1 MKKNIILYS
10 FIALLSGTAGCSDML
25 DEYPLDA
32 ISPETYYNN
41 ADELRSAT
49 NQFYGM
55 FPGAASGYTESADV
69 VCIFNLPAEVQ
80 GIRTVPTSGGGW
92 NWEYLRAVNFYL
104 SHSVRC
110 DDVDAREHFD
120 GIARFFRA
128 YFYFEKVKR
137 FGEVPWFDRELSS
150 TDPELFR
157 PRDSRDFIMDKILD
171 DLTYAINNISD
182 KKDLYN
188 VTHWTALALKSRIC
202 LFEGTFR
209 KYHGIPGYE
218 KFLNEC
224 ATASKLFIDNA
235 PYAIYQTGAQPYR
248 DLFSSMNAIEEEVI
262 LARDY
267 DRSQNVMHEAN
278 ANTLSPTYGRPG
290 MNKKIVNSYL
300 MTNGDRFT
308 DQPGYE
314 TMQYYDEMQNRDPR
328 LTQTVVGPGY
338 MRINS
343 DAVSSPN
350 FGASTTGYQIT
361 KWVTD
366 ASGDGYL
373 GSSNDYIL
381 FRAAEVYLNYAEAKA
396 ELGTLTTGYQIT
408 KWVTDASGDGYLGSS
423 NDYIL
428 FRAAEVYLNYAE
440 AKAELGTLTQ
450 EDLKISI
457 KKIRDRVGMPNIDM
471 DAANA
476 NPDPYLCALE
486 SGYQNVTGP
495 NKGVILEIRRERT
508 IELLL
513 EGFRYYDIIRW
524 KEGKVFEQP
533 YKGMYFPGLTQG
545 SGDNRYDVF
554 DMNDGTVGDKE
565 KVDICIYTGKKP
577 SVKNIRKF
585 YKLGDEFVLTDGDKG
600 NIICHDIEKEP
611 RQWREDRDYLYPIP
625 TQERLLSN
633 GTLSQNPNWNDG
645 LDF

>member
-396 ELGTLTTGYQIT
+396 ELGTLT
-408 KWVTDASGDGYLGSS
+408 
-423 NDYIL
+423 
-428 FRAAEVYLNYAE
+428 
-440 AKAELGTLTQ
+440 Q

-533 YKGMYFPGLTQG
+533 FLGMYFPGLTQG

-554 DMNDGTVGDKE
+554 DMNDGIAGDKE

-585 YKLGDEFVLTDGDKG
+585 YKLGEEFVLTDGDKG

-611 RQWREDRDYLYPIP
+611 RQWNEERDYFFPIP
-625 TQERLLSN
+625 TTERSLTN
-633 GTLSQNPNWNDG
+633 GALTQNPGWNDG

>member
-171 DLTYAINNISD
+171 DLTYAIDNISD

-209 KYHGIPGYE
+209 KYHGIAGYE
-218 KFLNEC
+218 TFLEEC
-224 ATASKLFIDNA
+224 ATISKRFIDES
-235 PYAIYQTGAQPYR
+235 PYSIYTSGDKPYR
-248 DLFSSMNAIEEEVI
+248 DLFASMNAIQQEVI

-396 ELGTLTTGYQIT
+396 ELGTLT
-408 KWVTDASGDGYLGSS
+408 
-423 NDYIL
+423 
-428 FRAAEVYLNYAE
+428 
-440 AKAELGTLTQ
+440 Q
-450 EDLKISI
+450 EDLEISI
-457 KKIRDRVGMPNIDM
+457 KKIRDRVSMPNIDM

-508 IELLL
+508 IELCL
-513 EGFRYYDIIRW
+513 EGHRYYDIIRW

-554 DMNDGTVGDKE
+554 DMNDGIAGDKE

-633 GTLSQNPNWNDG
+633 GTLSQNPNWDDG

>member
-69 VCIFNLPAEVQ
+69 VCTFNLPAEVQ

-202 LFEGTFR
+202 LFEGTYR

-218 KFLNEC
+218 KFLDEC

-235 PYAIYQTGAQPYR
+235 PYAIYKTGAQPYR

-267 DRSQNVMHEAN
+267 DRAQNVMHEAN

-396 ELGTLTTGYQIT
+396 ELGTLTQ
-408 KWVTDASGDGYLGSS
+408 D
-423 NDYIL
+423 
-428 FRAAEVYLNYAE
+428 
-440 AKAELGTLTQ
+440 
-450 EDLKISI
+450 DLKISI

-471 DAANA
+471 LVANA
-476 NPDPYLCALE
+476 NPDPYLCAPE
-486 SGYQNVTGP
+486 TGYRNVTGP

-508 IELLL
+508 IELCL
-513 EGFRYYDIIRW
+513 EGHRYYDIIRW
-524 KEGKVFEQP
+524 KEGKMFEQP
-533 YKGMYFPGLTQG
+533 FLGMYFPGLTQG

-554 DMNDGTVGDKE
+554 DMNDGIAGDKE

-585 YKLGDEFVLTDGDKG
+585 YKLGEEFVLTDGDKG

-611 RQWREDRDYLYPIP
+611 RQWNEERDYFFPIP
-625 TQERLLSN
+625 TTERSLTN
-633 GTLSQNPNWNDG
+633 GALTQNPGWNDG

>member
-10 FIALLSGTAGCSDML
+10 FITLLSGTAGCSDML
-25 DEYPLDA
+25 DQYPLDA

-69 VCIFNLPAEVQ
+69 VCTFNLPAEVQ

-202 LFEGTFR
+202 LFEGTYR

-218 KFLNEC
+218 KFLDEC

-235 PYAIYQTGAQPYR
+235 PYAIYKTGAQPYR

-267 DRSQNVMHEAN
+267 DRAQNVMHEAN

-343 DAVSSPN
+343 TTVSSPN

-396 ELGTLTTGYQIT
+396 ELGTLTQ
-408 KWVTDASGDGYLGSS
+408 D
-423 NDYIL
+423 
-428 FRAAEVYLNYAE
+428 
-440 AKAELGTLTQ
+440 
-450 EDLKISI
+450 DLKISI

-524 KEGKVFEQP
+524 KEGKIFEQP
-533 YKGMYFPGLTQG
+533 YKGMYFPGLTKG
-545 SGDNRYDVF
+545 SGENRYDVF

-633 GTLSQNPNWNDG
+633 GTLSQNPNWDDG

>member
-1 MKKNIILYS
+1 
-10 FIALLSGTAGCSDML
+10 ML

-396 ELGTLTTGYQIT
+396 ELGTLT
-408 KWVTDASGDGYLGSS
+408 
-423 NDYIL
+423 
-428 FRAAEVYLNYAE
+428 
-440 AKAELGTLTQ
+440 Q

>member
-171 DLTYAINNISD
+171 DLTYAIDNISD

-396 ELGTLTTGYQIT
+396 ELGTLT
-408 KWVTDASGDGYLGSS
+408 
-423 NDYIL
+423 
-428 FRAAEVYLNYAE
+428 
-440 AKAELGTLTQ
+440 Q
-450 EDLKISI
+450 EDLEISI

-585 YKLGDEFVLTDGDKG
+585 YKLGDEFVLTNGDKG

-611 RQWREDRDYLYPIP
+611 RQWNEERDYFFPIP
-625 TQERLLSN
+625 TTERSLTN
-633 GTLSQNPNWNDG
+633 GALTQNPGWNDG

>member
-25 DEYPLDA
+25 DQYPLDA

-69 VCIFNLPAEVQ
+69 VCTFNLPAEVQ

-202 LFEGTFR
+202 LFEGTYR

-218 KFLNEC
+218 KFLDEC

-235 PYAIYQTGAQPYR
+235 PYAIYKTGAQPYR

-267 DRSQNVMHEAN
+267 DRAQNVMHEAN

-343 DAVSSPN
+343 TTVSSPN

-396 ELGTLTTGYQIT
+396 ELGTLTQ
-408 KWVTDASGDGYLGSS
+408 D
-423 NDYIL
+423 
-428 FRAAEVYLNYAE
+428 
-440 AKAELGTLTQ
+440 
-450 EDLKISI
+450 DLKISI

-524 KEGKVFEQP
+524 KEGKIFEQP
-533 YKGMYFPGLTQG
+533 YKGMYFPGLTKG
-545 SGDNRYDVF
+545 SGENLYDVF

-633 GTLSQNPNWNDG
+633 GTLSQNPNWDDG

>member
-25 DEYPLDA
+25 DQYPLDA

-69 VCIFNLPAEVQ
+69 VCTFNLPAEVQ

-92 NWEYLRAVNFYL
+92 NWEYLRAVIFYL

-202 LFEGTFR
+202 LFEGTYR

-218 KFLNEC
+218 KFLDEC

-235 PYAIYQTGAQPYR
+235 PYAIYKTGAQPYR

-267 DRSQNVMHEAN
+267 DRAQNVMHEAN

-314 TMQYYDEMQNRDPR
+314 AMQYYDEMQNRDPR

-343 DAVSSPN
+343 DKVESPN
-350 FGASTTGYQIT
+350 FSSSTTGYQII

-366 ASGDGYL
+366 ASGDGYM

-381 FRAAEVYLNYAEAKA
+381 FRAAEV
-396 ELGTLTTGYQIT
+396 
-408 KWVTDASGDGYLGSS
+408 
-423 NDYIL
+423 
-428 FRAAEVYLNYAE
+428 FLNYAE

-450 EDLKISI
+450 DDLKISI

-508 IELLL
+508 IELCL
-513 EGFRYYDIIRW
+513 EGHRYYDIIRW
-524 KEGKVFEQP
+524 KEGKMFEQP
-533 YKGMYFPGLTQG
+533 FLGMYFPGLTQG

-554 DMNDGTVGDKE
+554 DMNDGIAGDKE

-585 YKLGDEFVLTDGDKG
+585 YKLGEEFVLTDGDKG

-611 RQWREDRDYLYPIP
+611 RQWNEERDYFFPIP
-625 TQERLLSN
+625 TTERSLTN
-633 GTLSQNPNWNDG
+633 GALTQNPGWNDG

>member
-343 DAVSSPN
+343 DAVSSPK

-396 ELGTLTTGYQIT
+396 ELGTLT
-408 KWVTDASGDGYLGSS
+408 
-423 NDYIL
+423 
-428 FRAAEVYLNYAE
+428 
-440 AKAELGTLTQ
+440 Q
-450 EDLKISI
+450 EDLEISI

-633 GTLSQNPNWNDG
+633 GTLSQNPNWDDG

>member
-338 MRINS
+338 MRINGEKME
-343 DAVSSPN
+343 SPN
-350 FGASTTGYQIT
+350 FSSSTTGYQII

-366 ASGDGYL
+366 ASGDGYM
-373 GSSNDYIL
+373 
-381 FRAAEVYLNYAEAKA
+381 
-396 ELGTLTTGYQIT
+396 
-408 KWVTDASGDGYLGSS
+408 GSS

-633 GTLSQNPNWNDG
+633 GTLSQNPNWDDG

>member
-25 DEYPLDA
+25 DQYPLDA

-69 VCIFNLPAEVQ
+69 VCTFNLPAEVQ

-202 LFEGTFR
+202 LFEGTYR

-218 KFLNEC
+218 KFLDEC

-235 PYAIYQTGAQPYR
+235 PYAIYKTGAQPYR

-267 DRSQNVMHEAN
+267 DRAQNVMHEAN

-343 DAVSSPN
+343 TTVSSPN

-396 ELGTLTTGYQIT
+396 ELGTLTQ
-408 KWVTDASGDGYLGSS
+408 D
-423 NDYIL
+423 
-428 FRAAEVYLNYAE
+428 
-440 AKAELGTLTQ
+440 
-450 EDLKISI
+450 DLKISI

-524 KEGKVFEQP
+524 KEGKIFEQP
-533 YKGMYFPGLTQG
+533 YKGMYFPGLTKG
-545 SGDNRYDVF
+545 SGENRYDVF

-611 RQWREDRDYLYPIP
+611 RQWREDSDYLYPIP

-633 GTLSQNPNWNDG
+633 GTLSQNPNWDDG

>member
-25 DEYPLDA
+25 DQYPLDA

-69 VCIFNLPAEVQ
+69 VCTFNLPAEVQ

-202 LFEGTFR
+202 LFEGTYR

-218 KFLNEC
+218 KFLDEC

-235 PYAIYQTGAQPYR
+235 PYAIYKTGAQPYR

-267 DRSQNVMHEAN
+267 DRAQNVMHEAN

-396 ELGTLTTGYQIT
+396 ELGTLT
-408 KWVTDASGDGYLGSS
+408 
-423 NDYIL
+423 
-428 FRAAEVYLNYAE
+428 
-440 AKAELGTLTQ
+440 Q

-508 IELLL
+508 IELCL
-513 EGFRYYDIIRW
+513 EGHRYYDIIRW
-524 KEGKVFEQP
+524 KEGKMFEQP
-533 YKGMYFPGLTQG
+533 FLGMYFPGLTQG

-554 DMNDGTVGDKE
+554 DMNDGIAGDKE

-585 YKLGDEFVLTDGDKG
+585 YKLGEEFVLTDGDKG

-611 RQWREDRDYLYPIP
+611 RQWNEERDYFFPIP
-625 TQERLLSN
+625 TTERSLTN
-633 GTLSQNPNWNDG
+633 GALTQNPGWNDG